1 MIVTEYARNGQLIV
15 NVFNLSTKKNDK
27 KLSTFFF
34 ATLTVNN
41 SSLAFSCIPLNMT
54 VRLIE
59 NGDKKK
65 LFAST
70 LTEP

>member
-1 MIVTEYARNGQLIV
+1 MTEHVRNGQLIV

-27 KLSTFFF
+27 KLSITFF

-41 SSLAFSCIPLNMT
+41 SSLAFSCFPLNMM

-65 LFAST
+65 LFASK

>member
-1 MIVTEYARNGQLIV
+1 MI
-15 NVFNLSTKKNDK
+15 KNYH
-27 KLSTFFF
+27 FFS
-34 ATLTVNN
+34 TLTVNN